1 MIMIMIMTM
10 IPIEIVNKIL
20 VYVSQLNNTIIITQY
35 RLITNKE
42 YYNIN
47 FNNDLLWKIKATL
60 LAKRFYPIYDG
71 DFSKGNIELYKCAI
85 PYYEEKLRLK
95 LYK

>member
-1 MIMIMIMTM
+1 MTI

-20 VYVSQLNNTIIITQY
+20 VYIGQLNNTIIITQY

-42 YYNIN
+42 YYKIN
-47 FNNDLLWKIKATL
+47 FNNDLFWKIKATL
-60 LAKRFYPIYDG
+60 LTKQFYRIYNG
-71 DFSKGNIELYKCAI
+71 IFSKGDLELYKYAI